1 MGGTKW
7 LGHRSV
13 GTNHMSGFL
22 RRQQRLEVSIYF
34 GSTIGKMVLKLHLVG
49 FSRAPYRYLE
59 IIREVQ
65 RVIDGAN
72 RLKIDCSAA
81 EPVKDPARK
90 LIVTECAAIVEA
102 DIPGKTF
109 ATESMS

>member
-1 MGGTKW
+1 
-7 LGHRSV
+7 
-13 GTNHMSGFL
+13 MSGFL
-22 RRQQRLEVSIYF
+22 CGQQRLEVSIYF
-34 GSTIGKMVLKLHLVG
+34 GSIIGKMVLKLHLVG

-59 IIREVQ
+59 IVREVQ

-81 EPVKDPARK
+81 EPVKDPATK
-90 LIVTECAAIVEA
+90 LVMTEGAALVEA

-109 ATESMS
+109 ATEGMS